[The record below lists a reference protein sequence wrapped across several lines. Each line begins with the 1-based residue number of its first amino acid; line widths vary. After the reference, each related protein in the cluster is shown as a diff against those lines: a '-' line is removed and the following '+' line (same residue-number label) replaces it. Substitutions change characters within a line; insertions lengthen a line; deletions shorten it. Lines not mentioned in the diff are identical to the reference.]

1 MGHDGMI
8 AAGRGVVRCPA
19 MDAPADAEAIR
30 LARDLRPQA
39 FGRRG
44 ADRIAEPVIEPA
56 WPGQRVIVAVDG
68 QTVVLL
74 EDGNPVEGHPDIGTH
89 LARQLARAAD
99 AAILDGYLTKQVVN
113 EDAVIYTGTD
123 ALPSTGKLIAQS
135 MVGVRR
141 NRAEEAAEALE
152 ATTKARM
159 FDDEDPVNLVITD
172 LLWLDGDWLMD
183 VPLLERKRVLESIL
197 PGDDLV
203 RAGLYVRPP
212 IATWI
217 GSWRAQG
224 FVGIT
229 FKEANSRYRSGAVAD
244 DWANSSMPRR

>member
-1 MGHDGMI
+1 
-8 AAGRGVVRCPA
+8 
-19 MDAPADAEAIR
+19 MDAPLDAEAIA

-44 ADRIAEPVIEPA
+44 ADRIVEPVVEPA
-56 WPGQRVIVAVDG
+56 WPGRRVIVAVDAG
-68 QTVVLL
+68 TAVAF
-74 EDGNPVEGHPDIGTH
+74 EDGEPVDGQADIARH
-89 LARQLARAAD
+89 LATQLARFAD

-123 ALPSTGKLIAQS
+123 ELPSTGKLIAQS
-135 MVGVRR
+135 MVGSRR
-141 NRAEEAAEALE
+141 NRAEEAADLKEANV
-152 ATTKARM
+152 KARS
-159 FDDEDPVNLVITD
+159 FEDDEPVNLVITD
-172 LLWLDGDWLMD
+172 LLWLDGDWLLD

-224 FVGIT
+224 FVGVT

-244 DWANSSMPRR
+244 DWATSSMPRR